1 VKQGGE
7 LQSKNVLS
15 SAVDEY
21 IFDSALQGSRWGKL
35 QSEHVFSSAFR
46 MTIFLTVLSEEA
58 GGGNDKVNIFLAVLL
73 DDYIF
78 DSALR
83 GSRWGKL

>member
-1 VKQGGE
+1 MF
-7 LQSKNVLS
+7 L
-15 SAVDEY
+15 AVQQHEY
-21 IFDSALQGSRWGKL
+21 IFDSALRGSRWGKL

-46 MTIFLTVLSEEA
+46 MTIFLTVLSWEA
-58 GGGNDKVNIFLAVLL
+58 CGGIYKVNMFFAVLY

-83 GSRWGKL
+83 GSRWGELQSKTCF